1 VDPRM
6 TVLSVDAAGAYDH
19 VSRGAMLRALHARP
33 DHSDLQALLPYARWS
48 YATASSYTCA
58 IARGECHAIVQAEG
72 GEQGDPLLPGLYSLA
87 AHPALHDVQAC
98 LREREAVFAYLDD
111 TYFVAAPK
119 RIRELYAIV
128 EDALWRHARV
138 RLNAAKTQIWNAVGD
153 EPADIRG
160 LQADGGDP
168 VWRLGF
174 ATRAMAANDDR
185 VTLESFDGTDVAAY
199 RKWKGVHNC
208 EAELVCESIP
218 VDKLCKED
226 GDQLVFALPDE
237 KFGPQP
243 TDLLHAA
250 LKEFFYELYV
260 KNGETYQNFQARFFH
275 ANQKLEE
282 QEVKLLAKVL
292 GFMMVKKLRLDPTQE
307 SLLLTATKGS
317 MDYKDVVAAVK
328 FVFPEGKGAS
338 GKQSKEVFFTATADE
353 SPDDEN
359 EDFQD
364 AMAAVEDMQ
373 AQDLDEEDILDAYES
388 YVEIRRRMAEK
399 KKARG
404 FTSSSSE
411 APKWRLTGTVN
422 GRIEQLK
429 AKTRCHLCHKVG
441 HWRKECPLRGKNAGA
456 GKGSRAAASSSS
468 ARASEA
474 NLVEE
479 TSDVFITEEGE
490 AKDLLK
496 HSHST
501 GNRQRLACENGVFE
515 RWRHGRSIRDD
526 GESPVVIAS
535 SPLAF
540 QGALQEVLSADAQE
554 GQVEFQEGKMVASD
568 CLESVLQ
575 SCVVSGATA
584 EEIVGGTKAL
594 DTAPDSEADEV
605 TEINGKTMTTSYVGW
620 LRGHG
625 AKSDLTDPLMQLK
638 AYIAHRDCN
647 KFNRLAA
654 VMISEKATPKAVTFG
669 RMSSPPKRRI
679 EKQPDR
685 LIGDPM
691 QTEVDETLWI
701 RVGENPRLVRKWED
715 IVEQK
720 MVKHTEQKRVMV
732 NRVHRDQMRVQMLV
746 EAVMR

>member
-1 VDPRM
+1 M
-6 TVLSVDAAGAYDH
+6 
-19 VSRGAMLRALHARP
+19 
-33 DHSDLQALLPYARWS
+33 
-48 YATASSYTCA
+48 
-58 IARGECHAIVQAEG
+58 
-72 GEQGDPLLPGLYSLA
+72 LA
-87 AHPALHDVQAC
+87 ALPNTVP
-98 LREREAVFAYLDD
+98 REKLG
-111 TYFVAAPK
+111 PK
-119 RIRELYAIV
+119 LMQYI
-128 EDALWRHARV
+128 
-138 RLNAAKTQIWNAVGD
+138 
-153 EPADIRG
+153 
-160 LQADGGDP
+160 
-168 VWRLGF
+168 
-174 ATRAMAANDDR
+174 
-185 VTLESFDGTDVAAY
+185 
-199 RKWKGVHNC
+199 KG

-496 HSHST
+496 RFS
-501 GNRQRLACENGVFE
+501 NR
-515 RWRHGRSIRDD
+515 
-526 GESPVVIAS
+526 
-535 SPLAF
+535 
-540 QGALQEVLSADAQE
+540 
-554 GQVEFQEGKMVASD
+554 K
-568 CLESVLQ
+568 
-575 SCVVSGATA
+575 
-584 EEIVGGTKAL
+584 
-594 DTAPDSEADEV
+594 
-605 TEINGKTMTTSYVGW
+605 
-620 LRGHG
+620 
-625 AKSDLTDPLMQLK
+625 
-638 AYIAHRDCN
+638 
-647 KFNRLAA
+647 
-654 VMISEKATPKAVTFG
+654 
-669 RMSSPPKRRI
+669 
-679 EKQPDR
+679 
-685 LIGDPM
+685 
-691 QTEVDETLWI
+691 
-701 RVGENPRLVRKWED
+701 
-715 IVEQK
+715 
-720 MVKHTEQKRVMV
+720 
-732 NRVHRDQMRVQMLV
+732 
-746 EAVMR
+746 